1 MWERFQEHPQPTSE
15 QEELLEWFK
24 EQMLEAQAQRRTIFT
39 SSLAEQSAAF
49 VKV

>member
-1 MWERFQEHPQPTSE
+1 MLVQEHPQPTTE
-15 QEELLEWFK
+15 QEELLGWFK

-49 VKV
+49 AKV